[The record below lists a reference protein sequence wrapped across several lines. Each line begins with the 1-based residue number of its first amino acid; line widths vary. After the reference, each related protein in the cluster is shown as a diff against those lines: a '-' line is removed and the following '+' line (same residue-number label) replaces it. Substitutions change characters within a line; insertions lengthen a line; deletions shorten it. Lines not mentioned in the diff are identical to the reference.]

1 MKITYLKLENF
12 SMVKSGMGL
21 DTLELDFTKGKNM
34 ITLIVGNNGTGKT
47 GGILSNIHPYAGL
60 GHLETRDD
68 SDIIIPGKNGH
79 KIAIFKTK
87 KHEYYIEH
95 HYAWQGPKR
104 SRKISSYIKKD
115 GKELNP
121 SGTVTGFNMFIETEF
136 KIDPNFLK
144 LLRLGPN
151 VKNFISLSATE
162 RKSFIS
168 KLLASTEI
176 YLKDQKVANEQ
187 VNYLATSLKIAVK
200 KKEQLNVEDIT
211 LLQKEIS
218 DKEAKIKSLQQEKE
232 EVIKDFSSYSAIV
245 NVEAITNNSTNIK
258 NLSSEKRDIESS
270 INSLTKPKYVHI
282 KFNNQNPIERY
293 SASIDKLNE
302 ERTKYAIDISK
313 INIEISSIDND
324 ITTLDSEYTKS
335 LSERDINETKEYL
348 KELKEKELS
357 LSKELQGK
365 NEPSITKDELTKDL
379 DKINLIL
386 FNLNEIISLPNL
398 TLEYYYEIF
407 NNFGTNL
414 DKMKDYLNNRI
425 NKVAKELSKLDTGVN
440 PNGGIRIMILPS
452 ECTCAKKCPY
462 YNLYQ
467 NSESG
472 IKKNKI
478 RELEEEYVSLNNI
491 NTILFNNLFHIFKIL
506 SMRTINIKEY
516 SITTENVI
524 KAIFSRTTEDLINYK
539 TVTDLLQVIELYE
552 EYNKITKLCED
563 TTKELNYLKSIKQ
576 SKSSDELIDEI
587 NKLTITK
594 NNLKEKLNKKMDK
607 MNKLNKE
614 ISKMKDLLQDYSTEV
629 EYNNQKTNLM
639 NKISI
644 IDKEL
649 NKCYELQKY
658 ESEFYDRKEYHDSR
672 IAFIVKHSKE
682 LEDEIFNLK
691 VKENLFK
698 EVEKEIEYI
707 ESMYNYA
714 EYIRD
719 AVSSKSGIPKVFV
732 EHYCRSLKSIANEII
747 SQIYNGEL
755 VLRNFNITD
764 TKFDIPYYTKGTNV
778 SDIRFASQAEVSVV
792 TIAISFAILMQFIPK
807 YNIVLLDE
815 IDGPM
820 HHSNKEKLFAALE
833 GQLKNMGCEQIFL
846 ITQSKLFNDYP
857 VNIISTDSEYTN
869 SIENKKNVIFAR

>member
-1 MKITYLKLENF
+1 M
-12 SMVKSGMGL
+12 
-21 DTLELDFTKGKNM
+21 
-34 ITLIVGNNGTGKT
+34 
-47 GGILSNIHPYAGL
+47 
-60 GHLETRDD
+60 
-68 SDIIIPGKNGH
+68 
-79 KIAIFKTK
+79 
-87 KHEYYIEH
+87 
-95 HYAWQGPKR
+95 
-104 SRKISSYIKKD
+104 
-115 GKELNP
+115 
-121 SGTVTGFNMFIETEF
+121 
-136 KIDPNFLK
+136 K

-211 LLQKEIS
+211 LLQKEIA

-232 EVIKDFSSYSAIV
+232 EVIKDFSSYSATV
-245 NVEAITNNSTNIK
+245 NVEAITNNSSNIK

-282 KFNNQNPIERY
+282 KFNDQNPIERY

-302 ERTKYAIDISK
+302 ERTKYAIEISK

-324 ITTLDSEYTKS
+324 IATLDSEYTKS

-379 DKINLIL
+379 DIINLIL
-386 FNLNEIISLPNL
+386 FNLNEIISLPNS

-440 PNGGIRIMILPS
+440 SNGGIRIMILPS

-478 RELEEEYVSLNNI
+478 REIEEEYVSLNNI

-506 SMRTINIKEY
+506 SMRNSNIKEY
-516 SITTENVI
+516 SITEENVI
-524 KAIFSRTTEDLINYK
+524 KAIFSRKKEDLINYK

-587 NKLTITK
+587 NKLTMTK
-594 NNLKEKLNKKMDK
+594 NNLKEKLNKKMEK

-614 ISKMKDLLQDYSTEV
+614 ISKMKELLQDYSTEV

-639 NKISI
+639 NKISN

-649 NKCYELQKY
+649 DKCYELQKY

>member
-79 KIAIFKTK
+79 KIAIFKTR

-211 LLQKEIS
+211 LLQKEIA

-232 EVIKDFSSYSAIV
+232 EVIKDFSSYSATV

-258 NLSSEKRDIESS
+258 NLSSEKRVIESS
-270 INSLTKPKYVHI
+270 INNLTKPKYVHI

-293 SASIDKLNE
+293 SAFIDKLNE

-324 ITTLDSEYTKS
+324 IATLDSEYTKS

-348 KELKEKELS
+348 KELKEKEVS

-386 FNLNEIISLPNL
+386 FNLNEIISLPNS

-440 PNGGIRIMILPS
+440 SNGGIRIMILPS

-478 RELEEEYVSLNNI
+478 RELE
-491 NTILFNNLFHIFKIL
+491 
-506 SMRTINIKEY
+506 
-516 SITTENVI
+516 
-524 KAIFSRTTEDLINYK
+524 
-539 TVTDLLQVIELYE
+539 
-552 EYNKITKLCED
+552 
-563 TTKELNYLKSIKQ
+563 
-576 SKSSDELIDEI
+576 
-587 NKLTITK
+587 
-594 NNLKEKLNKKMDK
+594 
-607 MNKLNKE
+607 
-614 ISKMKDLLQDYSTEV
+614 
-629 EYNNQKTNLM
+629 
-639 NKISI
+639 
-644 IDKEL
+644 
-649 NKCYELQKY
+649 
-658 ESEFYDRKEYHDSR
+658 
-672 IAFIVKHSKE
+672 
-682 LEDEIFNLK
+682 
-691 VKENLFK
+691 
-698 EVEKEIEYI
+698 
-707 ESMYNYA
+707 
-714 EYIRD
+714 
-719 AVSSKSGIPKVFV
+719 
-732 EHYCRSLKSIANEII
+732 
-747 SQIYNGEL
+747 
-755 VLRNFNITD
+755 
-764 TKFDIPYYTKGTNV
+764 
-778 SDIRFASQAEVSVV
+778 
-792 TIAISFAILMQFIPK
+792 
-807 YNIVLLDE
+807 
-815 IDGPM
+815 
-820 HHSNKEKLFAALE
+820 
-833 GQLKNMGCEQIFL
+833 
-846 ITQSKLFNDYP
+846 
-857 VNIISTDSEYTN
+857 
-869 SIENKKNVIFAR
+869 

>member
-1 MKITYLKLENF
+1 MR
-12 SMVKSGMGL
+12 
-21 DTLELDFTKGKNM
+21 
-34 ITLIVGNNGTGKT
+34 NN
-47 GGILSNIHPYAGL
+47 
-60 GHLETRDD
+60 
-68 SDIIIPGKNGH
+68 
-79 KIAIFKTK
+79 
-87 KHEYYIEH
+87 
-95 HYAWQGPKR
+95 
-104 SRKISSYIKKD
+104 
-115 GKELNP
+115 
-121 SGTVTGFNMFIETEF
+121 
-136 KIDPNFLK
+136 
-144 LLRLGPN
+144 
-151 VKNFISLSATE
+151 
-162 RKSFIS
+162 
-168 KLLASTEI
+168 
-176 YLKDQKVANEQ
+176 
-187 VNYLATSLKIAVK
+187 
-200 KKEQLNVEDIT
+200 
-211 LLQKEIS
+211 
-218 DKEAKIKSLQQEKE
+218 
-232 EVIKDFSSYSAIV
+232 
-245 NVEAITNNSTNIK
+245 
-258 NLSSEKRDIESS
+258 
-270 INSLTKPKYVHI
+270 
-282 KFNNQNPIERY
+282 
-293 SASIDKLNE
+293 
-302 ERTKYAIDISK
+302 
-313 INIEISSIDND
+313 
-324 ITTLDSEYTKS
+324 
-335 LSERDINETKEYL
+335 
-348 KELKEKELS
+348 
-357 LSKELQGK
+357 
-365 NEPSITKDELTKDL
+365 
-379 DKINLIL
+379 
-386 FNLNEIISLPNL
+386 
-398 TLEYYYEIF
+398 
-407 NNFGTNL
+407 
-414 DKMKDYLNNRI
+414 
-425 NKVAKELSKLDTGVN
+425 
-440 PNGGIRIMILPS
+440 
-452 ECTCAKKCPY
+452 
-462 YNLYQ
+462 
-467 NSESG
+467 
-472 IKKNKI
+472 
-478 RELEEEYVSLNNI
+478 
-491 NTILFNNLFHIFKIL
+491 
-506 SMRTINIKEY
+506 NIKEY
-516 SITTENVI
+516 SITEENVI
-524 KAIFSRTTEDLINYK
+524 KAIFSRKKEDLINYK

-587 NKLTITK
+587 NKLTMMK
-594 NNLKEKLNKKMDK
+594 NNLKEKLNKKMEK

-649 NKCYELQKY
+649 DKCYELQKY

>member
-68 SDIIIPGKNGH
+68 ADIIIPGKNGH

-95 HYAWQGPKR
+95 HYTWQGPKR

-232 EVIKDFSSYSAIV
+232 EVIKDFSSYSATV
-245 NVEAITNNSTNIK
+245 NVEAITNNSSNIK

-270 INSLTKPKYVHI
+270 INNLTKPKYVHI

-324 ITTLDSEYTKS
+324 ISTLDSEYTKS

-386 FNLNEIISLPNL
+386 FNLNEIISLPNS

-467 NSESG
+467 NSESC

-478 RELEEEYVSLNNI
+478 RELEE
-491 NTILFNNLFHIFKIL
+491 
-506 SMRTINIKEY
+506 
-516 SITTENVI
+516 
-524 KAIFSRTTEDLINYK
+524 
-539 TVTDLLQVIELYE
+539 
-552 EYNKITKLCED
+552 
-563 TTKELNYLKSIKQ
+563 
-576 SKSSDELIDEI
+576 
-587 NKLTITK
+587 
-594 NNLKEKLNKKMDK
+594 
-607 MNKLNKE
+607 
-614 ISKMKDLLQDYSTEV
+614 
-629 EYNNQKTNLM
+629 
-639 NKISI
+639 
-644 IDKEL
+644 
-649 NKCYELQKY
+649 
-658 ESEFYDRKEYHDSR
+658 
-672 IAFIVKHSKE
+672 
-682 LEDEIFNLK
+682 
-691 VKENLFK
+691 
-698 EVEKEIEYI
+698 
-707 ESMYNYA
+707 
-714 EYIRD
+714 
-719 AVSSKSGIPKVFV
+719 
-732 EHYCRSLKSIANEII
+732 
-747 SQIYNGEL
+747 
-755 VLRNFNITD
+755 
-764 TKFDIPYYTKGTNV
+764 
-778 SDIRFASQAEVSVV
+778 
-792 TIAISFAILMQFIPK
+792 
-807 YNIVLLDE
+807 
-815 IDGPM
+815 
-820 HHSNKEKLFAALE
+820 
-833 GQLKNMGCEQIFL
+833 
-846 ITQSKLFNDYP
+846 
-857 VNIISTDSEYTN
+857 
-869 SIENKKNVIFAR
+869 